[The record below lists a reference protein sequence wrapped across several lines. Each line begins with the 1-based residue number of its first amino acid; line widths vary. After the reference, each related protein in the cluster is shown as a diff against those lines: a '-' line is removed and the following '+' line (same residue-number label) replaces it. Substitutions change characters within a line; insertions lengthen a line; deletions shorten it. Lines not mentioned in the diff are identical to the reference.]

1 MNGVPISQLHAMAR
15 DRAVAKANDRASAL
29 PLIAVTAPHTTRT
42 VLSGA
47 QRHWGRALRP
57 RRPRPSS
64 ALPVASG
71 GCSRSALKTPKRRR
85 VAPSRPAPRLSSR
98 PAALAPPSPSP
109 LPCARSGSAAES

>member
-71 GCSRSALKTPKRRR
+71 GCSRSALKPPKRRGPR
-85 VAPSRPAPRLSSR
+85 QDSARGLRPSHLPL
-98 PAALAPPSPSP
+98 LAPCVEERMQ
-109 LPCARSGSAAES
+109 LANNF